1 MNVQDVKDSFYAGL
15 RDRIAAANPAR
26 TMVVRGVIR
35 PAVLVVENELPLG
48 EGVPLETFQLVWGGL
63 KSTPDGLLSASCQVA
78 YTVNG
83 SVGATEAASSVLG
96 RGRALA
102 AMDGELVHALGGVV
116 RSMPGVSVG
125 ESNGV
130 AVQTATGTRVFW
142 GDATFAAAVEKG
154 DRISRDVS
162 VEVFGY
168 VL

>member
-26 TMVVRGVIR
+26 TIVVRGVIR
-35 PAVLVVENELPLG
+35 PAVLVVENEMPLG
-48 EGVPLETFQLVWGGL
+48 EGVPLETFQLVWGVL
-63 KSTPDGLLSASCQVA
+63 KSTTNALLLASCQIA

-83 SVGATEAASSVLG
+83 SVGATETASSVLG

-102 AMDGELVHALGGVV
+102 AMDGELIQALGGPV
-116 RSMPGVSVG
+116 RSVRGFSVT

-130 AVQTATGTRVFW
+130 AIQTPTGTRVFW
-142 GDATFAAAVEKG
+142 GDATFAVAVEKG
-154 DRISRDVS
+154 NRISRIAS

-168 VL
+168 DI